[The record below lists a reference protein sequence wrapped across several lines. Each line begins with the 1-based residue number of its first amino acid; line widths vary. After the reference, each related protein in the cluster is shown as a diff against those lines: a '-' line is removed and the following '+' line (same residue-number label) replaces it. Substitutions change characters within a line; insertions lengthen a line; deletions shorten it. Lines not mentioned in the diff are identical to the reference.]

1 MRPKK
6 QIVSYSC
13 YLISVLTALM
23 VCCPDAL
30 AAETTKDWRPLFDLI
45 MRWLNFAIIAFVLV
59 KFGRKPIKDFLAN
72 RSEEIAYQI
81 KKYEQ
86 QKEAAAE
93 KVKEATKTLSD
104 STDRFE
110 QVKQRII
117 KDGETR
123 KQQIIEKAQQE
134 SRMLLEELARGFP
147 IYVSRRTS
155 PDNNHAV
162 LIVGAVAHATA
173 CPTANS
179 ASTGSTPGERS
190 SSGVEIRLED

>member
-72 RSEEIAYQI
+72 RSEEIAYHI

-93 KVKEATKTLSD
+93 KVKEATKILND

-134 SRMLLEELARGFP
+134 SRMLLEGTQRKIQNQIVEARNLIRSELIDSAIALAEKRLP
-147 IYVSRRTS
+147 DEITS
-155 PDNNHAV
+155 ADEQK
-162 LIVGAVAHATA
+162 LIEHYMEMTA
-173 CPTANS
+173 
-179 ASTGSTPGERS
+179 GK
-190 SSGVEIRLED
+190 

>member
-6 QIVSYSC
+6 QILSYSC
-13 YLISVLTALM
+13 YLISALTALM

-30 AAETTKDWRPLFDLI
+30 AAETMEDWRPLFDLI

-72 RSEEIAYQI
+72 RKEEIDYQI

-93 KVKEATKTLSD
+93 KVQEATKMLRD
-104 STDRFE
+104 SSDRFE
-110 QVKQRII
+110 EVKQRII
-117 KDGETR
+117 KDGESK

-134 SRMLLEELARGFP
+134 SRMLLEGTQRRIQNQIVEARNLIRSELIESAIALAEKRL
-147 IYVSRRTS
+147 
-155 PDNNHAV
+155 PDEITAADEQK
-162 LIVGAVAHATA
+162 LIEHYMEITA
-173 CPTANS
+173 AK
-179 ASTGSTPGERS
+179 
-190 SSGVEIRLED
+190 

>member
-1 MRPKK
+1 MRSKK

-13 YLISVLTALM
+13 YLFAVITALM

-30 AAETTKDWRPLFDLI
+30 AAETTEGWRPLFDLI
-45 MRWLNFAIIAFVLV
+45 MRWLNFAIIAVVLF

-72 RSEEIAYQI
+72 RRGEIDYQI

-93 KVKEATKTLSD
+93 KVQEATKILNQ

-110 QVKQRII
+110 QIKERII
-117 KDGETR
+117 KDGETK

-134 SRMLLEELARGFP
+134 SRMLLEGAQRKIQNQIVEAKNLIRSELIDSAIALAEKRL
-147 IYVSRRTS
+147 
-155 PDNNHAV
+155 PDEITATDEQK
-162 LIVGAVAHATA
+162 LIKHYLETTA
-173 CPTANS
+173 
-179 ASTGSTPGERS
+179 GK
-190 SSGVEIRLED
+190 